1 MIRLTMQNCS
11 KTTKIQ
17 WPQILGRITLGL
29 CLPLSL
35 VACSSVVDPVKAK
48 LPLVFKPYRPD
59 MVQGNF
65 ISKEQA
71 ARIQAGMDRDEVRVL
86 LGTPLLTSAMHSN
99 RWDYVFAFKRG
110 ATQAIEQR
118 QVTIY
123 FENDKVT
130 KIQADNLPSEYELIA
145 EIDGIRAQKRQV
157 NVKAVTKELESDH
170 RAPTVQTIPN
180 PTSGVGIPP
189 GDQRN

>member
-1 MIRLTMQNCS
+1 
-11 KTTKIQ
+11 
-17 WPQILGRITLGL
+17 
-29 CLPLSL
+29 
-35 VACSSVVDPVKAK
+35 
-48 LPLVFKPYRPD
+48 
-59 MVQGNF
+59 
-65 ISKEQA
+65 
-71 ARIQAGMDRDEVRVL
+71 
-86 LGTPLLTSAMHSN
+86 MHTN
-99 RWDYVFAFKRG
+99 RWDYIFAFKRG
-110 ATQAIEQR
+110 STQAIEQR
-118 QVTIY
+118 QVTIL

-157 NVKAVTKELESDH
+157 NVKAVTRELESDH